1 MAAGISATLTSSV
14 SAANLLFQ
22 KEVAMS
28 KSTDFDFLYHDWHV
42 HHRKLKTRLAGA
54 NDWFEFEGTSN
65 TRPILGGK
73 GNIEDNVIHDP
84 TSGTYRATALR
95 SFDVENH
102 VWRIWW
108 LDQRFPAS
116 IGAPVVGGF
125 QGEKGLFITNEE
137 WQGRAIKLRFIWLKD
152 ADGGPCWK
160 QAFSSD
166 GGQTWETNWVMNF
179 SKL

>member
-73 GNIEDNVIHDP
+73 GNIEDNVIH
-84 TSGTYRATALR
+84 
-95 SFDVENH
+95 
-102 VWRIWW
+102 VWRIWG